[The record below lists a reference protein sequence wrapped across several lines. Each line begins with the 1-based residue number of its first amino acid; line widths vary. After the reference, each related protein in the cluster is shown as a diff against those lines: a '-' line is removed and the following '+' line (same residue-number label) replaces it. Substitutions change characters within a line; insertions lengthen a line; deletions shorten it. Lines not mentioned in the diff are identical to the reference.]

1 MLFRNRLVPV
11 LIRAALVLYLTFSA
25 TQLYAQDKTTIPD
38 QQAGSTAP
46 FNYTFAIDGGQGPF
60 KWVKAAGNLP
70 DGLVVNSEGSITGTL
85 KNAKAATYEF
95 VVTVTDHSDPP
106 QSGSQTFVLKI
117 KAAPLRIL
125 GGNLQPAKMTIKG
138 GTLEGQPP
146 QSPVQIAS
154 PAPPPSERQQD
165 PVQQQPD
172 SSHPANDDATG
183 ARPGELNKNAPPA
196 PAPATPKKPLKL
208 EPNVVSTSD
217 GSNGVTVKLS
227 GPPEGTNFWIN
238 CSTEIKNTTDIS
250 QFPFAVYNRGT
261 KDYSIG
267 ISSDQI
273 KTAGSISIT
282 TGKAD
287 CSDADPSLF
296 VVLTVSGS
304 PAPPPAASKKP
315 LKLEP
320 SVVSTSD
327 GSKGVIVKLSGTPS
341 GTSFWIN
348 CSTEIKNTTDI
359 SQFPFAVY
367 NGGTKDYSIGISPDL
382 VKNAGS
388 IPITAGKADCTNPDP
403 SFFVVLT
410 VSGFKNMAP
419 LGEALVGVDVTG
431 ASSAS
436 PQAVLLALG
445 VVDIPL
451 RGVDRKI
458 SDSKFG
464 AMWLSGQL
472 GLKGMAQPG
481 VLSSAA
487 SAGYYASAANATPD
501 KIVQSMD
508 VSMHFGLQ
516 LHTWTIPIGTFDIN
530 LPNTTAVNHPSTTAT
545 LSFIAGG
552 GAITPLSVSQSS
564 PQVFEATP
572 LILQNETPVAPF
584 TSFAPTCSANPAST
598 PTCFVIFTPADRTH
612 FYRYYDGGFRLKLY
626 AKDLPD
632 SELRFPA
639 ILDLTVGQNE
649 YVTGGNAH
657 GPVLHIGGSVPI
669 PREDSFFLFG
679 NFDLGLSRGSG
690 GGPQLQLIPAPVT
703 AGLTPTSPSVYT
715 ILTTQP
721 NRDRYSI
728 GFGIDVFHFLQSKS
742 DKNNTTKNEQ

>member
-1 MLFRNRLVPV
+1 MRQMLFRNRFVAV
-11 LIRAALVLYLTFSA
+11 LIRAALALYITCSA
-25 TQLYAQDKTTIPD
+25 TQLYAQDKTAIPD

-46 FNYTFAIDGGQGPF
+46 FNYTFAIDGGQAPF
-60 KWVKAAGNLP
+60 KWVKTSGTLP
-70 DGLVVNSEGSITGTL
+70 DGLVLNSEGSITGTL
-85 KNAKAATYEF
+85 RNAKAASYEF

-106 QSGSQTFVLKI
+106 QSVSETFVLKI
-117 KAAPLRIL
+117 NSAPLRIL
-125 GGNLQPAKMTIKG
+125 GGNLQTAKMTIKG
-138 GTLEGQPP
+138 GTLQDQPSQP
-146 QSPVQIAS
+146 PVQIE
-154 PAPPPSERQQD
+154 APLQPPMERQQE
-165 PVQQQPD
+165 PVQRQSD
-172 SSHPANDDATG
+172 SSQPASADPA
-183 ARPGELNKNAPPA
+183 AVPPA
-196 PAPATPKKPLKL
+196 DPAK
-208 EPNVVSTSD
+208 
-217 GSNGVTVKLS
+217 
-227 GPPEGTNFWIN
+227 
-238 CSTEIKNTTDIS
+238 
-250 QFPFAVYNRGT
+250 RR
-261 KDYSIG
+261 
-267 ISSDQI
+267 
-273 KTAGSISIT
+273 
-282 TGKAD
+282 
-287 CSDADPSLF
+287 
-296 VVLTVSGS
+296 S
-304 PAPPPAASKKP
+304 PAPAASKKP

-320 SVVSTSD
+320 NIVSTSD
-327 GSKGVIVKLSGTPS
+327 GSKGVTVKLSGPPA

-348 CSTEIKNTTDI
+348 CSTPIANTTDN
-359 SQFPFAVY
+359 SKFPFAIY
-367 NGGTKDYSIGISPDL
+367 NGGTKDYSIGLSSDL
-382 VKNAGS
+382 VKSAGS
-388 IPITAGKADCTNPDP
+388 IPITAGTDDCSDPDP

-464 AMWLSGQL
+464 SMWLSGQL

-481 VLSSAA
+481 TLSSAA

-508 VSMHFGLQ
+508 VSMHLGLQ

-530 LPNTTAVNHPSTTAT
+530 LPNTTAENHPTTTAT

-552 GAITPLSVSQSS
+552 GAITPLSISQSS

-584 TSFAPTCSANPAST
+584 TSFAPSCSANPAAA
-598 PTCFVIFTPADRTH
+598 PTCYVIFTPSDRTH

-626 AKDLPD
+626 AKDFPD

-728 GFGIDVFHFLQSKS
+728 GFGVDVFHFLQSKS
-742 DKNNTTKNEQ
+742 EKNSTAKGGS

>member
-1 MLFRNRLVPV
+1 MLFRNRLVAV
-11 LIRAALVLYLTFSA
+11 LIRAALALYITCSA

-38 QQAGSTAP
+38 QQAGSTAA
-46 FNYTFAIDGGQGPF
+46 FNYTFTIDGGQAPF
-60 KWVKAAGNLP
+60 EWVKTEGTLP
-70 DGLVVNSEGSITGTL
+70 DGLVVNPEGSVTGTL
-85 KNAKAATYEF
+85 RNAKAASYEF

-106 QSGSQTFVLKI
+106 QSGSRTFLLKVNS
-117 KAAPLRIL
+117 APLRIL
-125 GGNLQPAKMTIKG
+125 GGKLQPAKMTIKG
-138 GTLEGQPP
+138 GTLEDQPS
-146 QSPVQIAS
+146 QSPVQIE
-154 PAPPPSERQQD
+154 APPQPPTERQQE
-165 PVQQQPD
+165 PVQRQSD
-172 SSHPANDDATG
+172 SSQLANSANAAAAQPAG
-183 ARPGELNKNAPPA
+183 PEKNNPAPVPPA
-196 PAPATPKKPLKL
+196 GSKKSLKL
-208 EPNVVSTSD
+208 EPNIVSSSD
-217 GSNGVTVKLS
+217 GTKGVTVKLS
-227 GPPEGTNFWIN
+227 GPPDGTKFWIN
-238 CSTEIKNTTDIS
+238 CSTEIKND
-250 QFPFAVYNRGT
+250 
-261 KDYSIG
+261 KDS
-267 ISSDQI
+267 
-273 KTAGSISIT
+273 
-282 TGKAD
+282 
-287 CSDADPSLF
+287 
-296 VVLTVSGS
+296 
-304 PAPPPAASKKP
+304 
-315 LKLEP
+315 
-320 SVVSTSD
+320 
-327 GSKGVIVKLSGTPS
+327 
-341 GTSFWIN
+341 
-348 CSTEIKNTTDI
+348 

-367 NGGTKDYSIGISPDL
+367 NGGTKDYSIGIPSDL
-382 VKNAGS
+382 VKTAGS
-388 IPITAGKADCTNPDP
+388 IPITAGTGNCTNPDP

-464 AMWLSGQL
+464 SMWLSGQL

-481 VLSSAA
+481 TLSSAA

-508 VSMHFGLQ
+508 VSMHLGLQ

-530 LPNTTAVNHPSTTAT
+530 LPNTTAENHPTTTAT

-584 TSFAPTCSANPAST
+584 TAFAPSCSANPAST
-598 PTCFVIFTPADRTH
+598 PTCYVIFTPSDRTH

-626 AKDLPD
+626 AKDFPD

-679 NFDLGLSRGSG
+679 SFDLGLSRGSG

-728 GFGIDVFHFLQSKS
+728 GFGVDIFHFLQSKS
-742 DKNNTTKNEQ
+742 EKKNTTKSGP